1 MKMMV
6 SRREEGCTQRTKVI
20 SAAVIVLRNSVNFVW
35 GMKSF
40 FQKKKKKIRKKEKRN
55 RIKTHGGSIE
65 WFEYCS

>member
-40 FQKKKKKIRKKEKRN
+40 FQKKKKNKKER
-55 RIKTHGGSIE
+55 KT
-65 WFEYCS
+65 